1 MSSPNN
7 QARAGPAVN
16 DIGLNDP
23 PAPAG
28 PAAPL
33 EDSKEDLN
41 NRDPIVED
49 LDANNV
55 NNDNPADN
63 LARN

>member
-1 MSSPNN
+1 MSSPRNE
-7 QARAGPAVN
+7 RAGPAVN

-23 PAPAG
+23 PAPA
-28 PAAPL
+28 API

-49 LDANNV
+49 LDASNR
-55 NNDNPADN
+55 NNDDPPDN